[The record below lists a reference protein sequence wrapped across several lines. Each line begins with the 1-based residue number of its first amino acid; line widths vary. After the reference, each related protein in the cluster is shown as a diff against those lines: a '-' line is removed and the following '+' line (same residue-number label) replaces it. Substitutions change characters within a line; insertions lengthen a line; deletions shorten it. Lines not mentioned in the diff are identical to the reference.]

1 MDMNERPSQYDGNE
15 NGYGCKD
22 LRGQGGYGYSD
33 QRSQDGYTPG
43 YRGQG
48 SPDAPQFGVKKFLK
62 ECPVTVALAA
72 ANVLVWIVLAIQ
84 GDTES
89 SRFMFAHGAMWP
101 ESVLSG
107 EYYRLFTATFLHF
120 GPVHLLN
127 NMLMLVV
134 LGHEVEIPVGH
145 VRFLICYL
153 LSGLSGSLL
162 SFFNMMRT
170 GEYALACGASGA
182 IFGIMGM
189 MLVVIVVHKG
199 RYERY
204 TVRRLL
210 VMIALSLYFGFT
222 SGSVDNA
229 GHVGGL
235 VGGFVLCFLIY
246 GIPFIIRKCYTEK
259 LSGSQDRRIPGSRN
273 Q

>member
-1 MDMNERPSQYDGNE
+1 M
-15 NGYGCKD
+15 
-22 LRGQGGYGYSD
+22 
-33 QRSQDGYTPG
+33 
-43 YRGQG
+43 
-48 SPDAPQFGVKKFLK
+48 
-62 ECPVTVALAA
+62 ALAA
-72 ANVLVWIVLAIQ
+72 ANILVWIVLALQ

-89 SRFMFAHGAMWP
+89 GSFMFEHGGMWP
-101 ESVLSG
+101 KSVISG
-107 EYYRLFTATFLHF
+107 EYYRLITSIFLHF

-145 VRFLICYL
+145 VRFLVCYL
-153 LSGLSGSLL
+153 LSGLSGSML
-162 SFFNMMRT
+162 SCFHMVRT
-170 GEYALACGASGA
+170 GDFAVACGASGA

-204 TVRRLL
+204 TMRKLF

-235 VGGFVLCFLIY
+235 LGGFISGFLIY

-259 LSGSQDRRIPGSRN
+259 LSGGSEDNLPGSRN
-273 Q
+273 E

>member
-1 MDMNERPSQYDGNE
+1 MDMNESPKRYDSGNE
-15 NGYGCKD
+15 NGYGYANT
-22 LRGQGGYGYSD
+22 GNGG
-33 QRSQDGYTPG
+33 
-43 YRGQG
+43 G
-48 SPDAPQFGVKKFLK
+48 SASGVKRFLK

-72 ANVLVWIVLAIQ
+72 ANVVVFLVLALQ

-89 SRFMFAHGAMWP
+89 SNFMFSHGAMWP
-101 ESVLSG
+101 KSVISG
-107 EYYRLFTATFLHF
+107 EYYRLFTCTFLHF
-120 GPVHLLN
+120 GAAHLLN
-127 NMLMLVV
+127 NMLMLIV

-162 SFFNMMRT
+162 SCFHMIRT
-170 GEYALACGASGA
+170 GDYALACGASGA

-189 MLVVIVVHKG
+189 MLTVIVAHKG

-204 TVRRLL
+204 TVKRLL

-235 VGGFVLCFLIY
+235 LGGFVSCFLIY
-246 GIPFIIRKCYTEK
+246 LIPFIIRKCYTEK
-259 LSGSQDRRIPGSRN
+259 LSGRSGKTLPGSGNDQQGRGILF
-273 Q
+273 

>member
-1 MDMNERPSQYDGNE
+1 MDVNERPTQYDNGNE
-15 NGYGCKD
+15 Y
-22 LRGQGGYGYSD
+22 GYGY
-33 QRSQDGYTPG
+33 G
-43 YRGQG
+43 GQG
-48 SPDAPQFGVKKFLK
+48 RQGGSGSGVKKFLK

-72 ANVLVWIVLAIQ
+72 ANIIVWIVLAIQ

-89 SRFMFAHGAMWP
+89 SRFMFSHGAMWP
-101 ESVLSG
+101 KSVIDG
-107 EYYRLFTATFLHF
+107 EYYRLFTCTFLHF
-120 GPVHLLN
+120 GPAHLLN

-153 LSGLSGSLL
+153 FSGLSGSIL
-162 SFFNMMRT
+162 SCFHMLRT
-170 GEYALACGASGA
+170 GDPALACGASGA
-182 IFGIMGM
+182 IFGILGM
-189 MLVVIVVHKG
+189 MLTVIVAHKG

-235 VGGFVLCFLIY
+235 VGGFVICFLIY
-246 GIPFIIRKCYTEK
+246 AIPFIIRKCYTEK
-259 LSGSQDRRIPGSRN
+259 LSGRSEKPFPGGEN
-273 Q
+273 E

>member
-1 MDMNERPSQYDGNE
+1 M
-15 NGYGCKD
+15 
-22 LRGQGGYGYSD
+22 
-33 QRSQDGYTPG
+33 
-43 YRGQG
+43 
-48 SPDAPQFGVKKFLK
+48 
-62 ECPVTVALAA
+62 ALAA
-72 ANVLVWIVLAIQ
+72 ANILVWIVLALQ

-89 SRFMFAHGAMWP
+89 GTFMFEHGGMWP
-101 ESVLSG
+101 PSVVSG
-107 EYYRLFTATFLHF
+107 DYYRLVICIFLHF

-145 VRFLICYL
+145 VRFAICYL
-153 LSGLSGSLL
+153 LSGLSGSFL
-162 SFFNMMRT
+162 SCFNMLRT
-170 GEYALACGASGA
+170 GDYAIACGASGA

-204 TVRRLL
+204 TVRKLL

-229 GHVGGL
+229 GHLGGL
-235 VGGFVLCFLIY
+235 IGGFISGFLIY
-246 GIPFIIRKCYTEK
+246 GIPFIVRKCYTEK
-259 LSGSQDRRIPGSRN
+259 LSGRSEDTLRDSRN
-273 Q
+273 SEQGRGI

>member
-1 MDMNERPSQYDGNE
+1 MDTNQRPSQYGAGNE
-15 NGYGCKD
+15 S
-22 LRGQGGYGYSD
+22 GYGYGP
-33 QRSQDGYTPG
+33 QRE
-43 YRGQG
+43 QG
-48 SPDAPQFGVKKFLK
+48 GTGDSVKKFLK
-62 ECPVTVALAA
+62 ECPVTVGLAA
-72 ANVLVWIVLAIQ
+72 ANILVWIILALQ
-84 GDTES
+84 GDTQS
-89 SRFMFAHGAMWP
+89 GSFMYEHGGMWP
-101 ESVLSG
+101 QSVLSG
-107 EYYRLFTATFLHF
+107 EYYRLFTSMFLHF

-153 LSGLSGSLL
+153 LSGLSGSIL
-162 SFFNMMRT
+162 SCFHMVRT
-170 GEYALACGASGA
+170 GDFAVACGASGA

-204 TVRRLL
+204 TVRKLF

-235 VGGFVLCFLIY
+235 LGGFIFSFLIY

-259 LSGSQDRRIPGSRN
+259 LSGRSEDTLPGSRN
-273 Q
+273 E